1 MIMINNFQ
9 KVYIEKYINIQIS
22 ILISKKEV

>member
-1 MIMINNFQ
+1 MIMTNNFQ